1 MANGAKP
8 FPREGGAAHPTAEE
22 EPFDR
27 WLRKQLHAMFDEI
40 VNEPLPAELVQMIQR
55 DADRAR
61 LEAAQNPP
69 TAVLPEKP

>member
-8 FPREGGAAHPTAEE
+8 VPREGGAVHAVAEE

-27 WLRKQLHAMFDEI
+27 WLRKQLHAIFDEV
-40 VNEPLPAELVQMIQR
+40 VNEPLPAELMDMIQR
-55 DADRAR
+55 DADRVR
-61 LEAAQNPP
+61 QEAAQDPP